1 MFDNLI
7 KITCSS
13 EESSRSVKEENSII
27 LTAFEGNFVKVKEVK
42 SEKLSH
48 FLRDLEELNEKL
60 ETLLIE
66 LYKSGEGG

>member
-1 MFDNLI
+1 M
-7 KITCSS
+7 S
-13 EESSRSVKEENSII
+13 
-27 LTAFEGNFVKVKEVK
+27 AFEGNFIRVNSVK
-42 SEKLSH
+42 SEKLPQ